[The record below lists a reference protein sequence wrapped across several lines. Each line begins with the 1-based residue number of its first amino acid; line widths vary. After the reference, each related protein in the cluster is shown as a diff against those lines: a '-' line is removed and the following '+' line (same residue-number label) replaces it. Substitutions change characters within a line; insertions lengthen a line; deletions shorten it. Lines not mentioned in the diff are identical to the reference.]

1 MKKYRKDVTIE
12 DFMIAGAYYRLLKD
26 VADKLYIHL
35 ADKVFLKNEAE
46 RMRTL
51 SDHIKRLEG
60 QMGLEDA
67 LFHFIDHNLDK
78 EDVKAMKSHDTSVFY
93 GNLKFD
99 QGNIVDDFEKEF
111 LKKKFEEVFEANS
124 DFRINNYLIEPLSP
138 GKWVA
143 TIEGNAEAINHIE
156 DIVQDIFEKN
166 KEDEK
171 ND

>member
-26 VADKLYIHL
+26 VSAKLYIHL
-35 ADKVFLKNEAE
+35 ADKVFLKNETGQ
-46 RMRTL
+46 MRTL
-51 SDHIKRLEG
+51 DDRIKGLEV

-78 EDVKAMKSHDTSVFY
+78 EDVKAIKRHDTSVFY

-99 QGNIVDDFEKEF
+99 QGNIVDDFEKDF
-111 LKKKFEEVFEANS
+111 LKKKFAEIFAANS
-124 DFRINNYLIEPLSP
+124 NFRINNYLIEPLSP

-143 TIEGNAEAINHIE
+143 TIEGNAEAINYIE
-156 DIVQDIFEKN
+156 DIVQNIFEKN

>member
-26 VADKLYIHL
+26 VSAKLYIHL
-35 ADKVFLKNEAE
+35 ADKVFLKNETGLME
-46 RMRTL
+46 TL
-51 SDHIKRLEG
+51 DDHIKGLEVR
-60 QMGLEDA
+60 MGLEDA

-78 EDVKAMKSHDTSVFY
+78 DDVKAMKRHDTSVFY
-93 GNLKFD
+93 GNLNFD

-124 DFRINNYLIEPLSP
+124 DFRINNYLIEPMSP
-138 GKWVA
+138 RKWVA

-156 DIVQDIFEKN
+156 DIVQNIFEKN

-171 ND
+171 NE

>member
-26 VADKLYIHL
+26 VSAKLYIHL
-35 ADKVFLKNEAE
+35 ADKVFLKSEMV
-46 RMRTL
+46 RMGTL
-51 SDHIKRLEG
+51 DEHIKRLEV

-67 LFHFIDHNLDK
+67 LFHFVDYNLDK
-78 EDVKAMKSHDTSVFY
+78 EEVKVMRKYDTSVFY

-124 DFRINNYLIEPLSP
+124 DFRINNYLIEPMSP

-156 DIVQDIFEKN
+156 DIVQNIFEKN